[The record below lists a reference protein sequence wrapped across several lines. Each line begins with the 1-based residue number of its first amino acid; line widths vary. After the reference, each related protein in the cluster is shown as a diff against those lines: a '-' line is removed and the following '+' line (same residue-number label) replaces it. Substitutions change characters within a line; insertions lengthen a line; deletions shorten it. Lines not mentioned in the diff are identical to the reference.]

1 MLFLWLAAPAFATDV
16 QVIGLYNGKA
26 VLVINSG
33 KPKTLR
39 EGETGP
45 EGVKLLSADRERA
58 VVQIG
63 GTRRTL
69 TLGQGV
75 YAAAPSSS
83 SSTSSMVVLTADNR
97 GHYTVDG
104 NINGASVRFLVDTGA
119 TMVTFSSG
127 EAKRLGVNYFQG
139 ERGVASTANG
149 LVSVYRVKLDEVR
162 VGDISLRNVDA
173 LVQEGDGLP
182 MALLGMSFLN
192 RVEMRQN
199 SGSLTLRK
207 RF

>member
-1 MLFLWLAAPAFATDV
+1 M
-16 QVIGLYNGKA
+16 QVIGLSGGKA
-26 VLVINSG
+26 VLVINGG

-63 GTRRTL
+63 ATRRTL
-69 TLGQGV
+69 TLGQGS
-75 YAAAPSSS
+75 YAVGSSAS
-83 SSTSSMVVLTADNR
+83 SASNAMVVLTADNR

-104 NINGASVRFLVDTGA
+104 NVNGAHVRFMVDTGA

-127 EAKRLGVNYFQG
+127 EAKRLGVNYFRG
-139 ERGVASTANG
+139 VRGVASTANG
-149 LVSVYRVKLDEVR
+149 LVSAYRVKLDEVR
-162 VGDISLRNVDA
+162 VGDIVLRNVDA

-182 MALLGMSFLN
+182 LALLGMSFLN
-192 RVEMRQN
+192 RVEMRQDA
-199 SGSLTLRK
+199 GSLILRK